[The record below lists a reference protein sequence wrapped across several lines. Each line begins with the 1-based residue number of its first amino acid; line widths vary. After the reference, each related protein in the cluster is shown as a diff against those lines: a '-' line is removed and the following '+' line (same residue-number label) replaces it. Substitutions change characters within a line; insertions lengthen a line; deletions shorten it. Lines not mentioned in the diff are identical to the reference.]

1 MNQIGGSLKKIEI
14 FIHLLIELGLI
25 SLLGVTGTARVALVH
40 KEHLSSNFQDKLEH
54 AMASTAD
61 SLEALQNKITSFVI
75 LQNSW
80 DPNLLTAEQGGNC
93 ILLKG
98 CCFYVSK
105 SGLVEQDVHMLKELW
120 ENLWVACASKA
131 LTSCY
136 YNPLVPFFL
145 SLLCPKLDIRAL
157 LLLKSCLIQ
166 FSKSADE

>member
-1 MNQIGGSLKKIEI
+1 
-14 FIHLLIELGLI
+14 
-25 SLLGVTGTARVALVH
+25 
-40 KEHLSSNFQDKLEH
+40 
-54 AMASTAD
+54 MASTAD

-136 YNPLVPFFL
+136 YNPLVQ
-145 SLLCPKLDIRAL
+145 IGRAHV
-157 LLLKSCLIQ
+157 
-166 FSKSADE
+166 